1 MGPLRLLG
9 EFLVEEGVGGV
20 PYSLSVYAYASM
32 GAPAGGGGAFPGQAL
47 CYGARWRSAPL
58 RVAEPLRSGGAV
70 LRCSLQVDVAW
81 VQSPRR
87 LYAPVFLMAL

>member
-1 MGPLRLLG
+1 
-9 EFLVEEGVGGV
+9 
-20 PYSLSVYAYASM
+20 M

-81 VQSPRR
+81 VQRSRR